1 MVYTINEKTHYFI
14 TSKRTST
21 SMKQTVY
28 DNNCVYKPPIPL
40 LEMDTHTDNGK
51 HMPSWT
57 GQRPLV

>member
-1 MVYTINEKTHYFI
+1 
-14 TSKRTST
+14 
-21 SMKQTVY
+21 MKQTVY
-28 DNNCVYKPPIPL
+28 DNNCVYKPQIPL